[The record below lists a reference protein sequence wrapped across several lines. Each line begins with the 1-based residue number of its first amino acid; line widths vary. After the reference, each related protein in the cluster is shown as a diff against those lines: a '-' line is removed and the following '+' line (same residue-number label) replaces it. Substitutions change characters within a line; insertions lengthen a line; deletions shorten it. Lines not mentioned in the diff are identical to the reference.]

1 MVMDVSFILKMAG
14 VGVVVTLIC
23 QLLSKSGRDEQATYV
38 SLAGIVVAL
47 MMLIGELRDLF
58 DMIKDVFGI

>member
-1 MVMDVSFILKMAG
+1 MDISFVLKMAG

-23 QLLSKSGRDEQATYV
+23 QLLSKAGRDEQATYV

-47 MMLIGELRDLF
+47 MMLIGELGDLF

>member
-1 MVMDVSFILKMAG
+1 MDISFVLKMAG
-14 VGVVVTLIC
+14 VGVIVTLVC
-23 QLLSKSGRDEQATYV
+23 QLLSKAGRDEQATYV

-47 MMLIGELRDLF
+47 MMLIGELGDLF

>member
-1 MVMDVSFILKMAG
+1 MDVSFVLKMAG